1 MNKKAK
7 DQKQGEK
14 TYQIRPQFKDKFRPQ
29 VSFILPITF
38 IQEAKERIKNIV
50 DNKLKGQAFSA
61 TEYQGWCKEIADET
75 KAELK
80 SLGKDKRYKFLVQ
93 CVIGQNIGQGV
104 RVGSRQFWDED
115 TDDVTWYTYV
125 NENLF
130 CMVSAFA
137 VYLY

>member
-1 MNKKAK
+1 M
-7 DQKQGEK
+7 
-14 TYQIRPQFKDKFRPQ
+14 
-29 VSFILPITF
+29 
-38 IQEAKERIKNIV
+38 
-50 DNKLKGQAFSA
+50 
-61 TEYQGWCKEIADET
+61 
-75 KAELK
+75 
-80 SLGKDKRYKFLVQ
+80 Q